1 MPLPI
6 GTLTYNDAITYN
18 EVNVGYNGSGYRDL
32 FNEAIDDLIATLV
45 TVTDL
50 RVTTDPQK
58 INPPCV
64 FLDAPSFDSWSSA
77 IVKMSFP
84 VKVIS
89 LGPGNLDAMRNI
101 LNITAK
107 LLAKQVGVTVGRPG
121 FITIGGQDFPCYD
134 LDINL
139 QAQASAP

>member
-1 MPLPI
+1 MGI
-6 GTLTYNDAITYN
+6 STFVYN
-18 EVNVGYNGSGYRDL
+18 EIVTYDEANVGYNGTGYRDL
-32 FNEAIDDLIATLV
+32 FNEAIDDLIATLA
-45 TVTDL
+45 TITDL

-64 FLDAPSFDSWSSA
+64 FLDAPTFDSWSSA
-77 IVKMSFP
+77 IVKMTFA

-107 LLAKQVGVTVGRPG
+107 MLAKKVGVTAGRPG

-134 LDINL
+134 IDISL
-139 QAQASAP
+139 QAQASAT